1 MASGTEIVR
10 FPDSPDL
17 ENVPDFRTRRD
28 AGRDVLQTFAKFTG
42 PSFRL
47 NRKNRFYGH
56 LHISCQ
62 KLSIDGATVHAFH
75 ISESFD
81 SIRQRRV

>member
-10 FPDSPDL
+10 FLDSPDL
-17 ENVPDFRTRRD
+17 ENVPDFRIR
-28 AGRDVLQTFAKFTG
+28 RDVLQTFANFTG

-62 KLSIDGATVHAFH
+62 KLSIDGATVYAFH

-81 SIRQRRV
+81 SIRHRTV